1 MHVKICVCSFALLS
15 LEKAVMFMSVR
26 SFLALHLCWQPT
38 ALLQLLQSLKPAAA
52 LAGVPFLV
60 PPSTSHLPPFSPCLY
75 FKLFFGLDQ
84 KHIVTKPDWAP
95 RRDKDWIL
103 RDDYKYVIHELTYA
117 HTLSSHLKQQQQQ
130 KNAQPPVLK
139 AGYFSDLSYCQNP
152 PSQLSFMQ
160 GREQYKSRQPQSI
173 WMYIHCHFRPWD
185 VAFWLLP
192 AKSRFKAMIPWVK
205 WQTNPFC
212 SVRPVEG

>member
-117 HTLSSHLKQQQQQ
+117 HTLSSHLKQQKKKKQ
-130 KNAQPPVLK
+130 KTPSPLFWRLAISVISVIVRIPQASYHLCKEDSNINQDNPRV
-139 AGYFSDLSYCQNP
+139 FECTFIVTSDLE
-152 PSQLSFMQ
+152 M
-160 GREQYKSRQPQSI
+160 
-173 WMYIHCHFRPWD
+173 
-185 VAFWLLP
+185 
-192 AKSRFKAMIPWVK
+192 
-205 WQTNPFC
+205 
-212 SVRPVEG
+212 